1 MAYTQD
7 QINTLKTAI
16 ANGQLRVRHGDTEV
30 LYRSLDEMMR
40 LLSLMQ
46 SDVTTRTRTTVA
58 AFRSV
63 R

>member
-7 QINTLKTAI
+7 QIDALKTAL
-16 ANGQLRVRHGDTEV
+16 ASGQLRVRHGDTEV
-30 LYRSLDEMMR
+30 LYRSIDEIKALLAMM
-40 LLSLMQ
+40 Q
-46 SDVTTRTRTTVA
+46 GDVTTRTRTTVA